1 LGSSIDDFMKEEG
14 IFEEAQARA
23 VKGRGA
29 STRRSYE
36 ETKTIPAKDRTL
48 KTTGMRHPKL
58 VSTL

>member
-1 LGSSIDDFMKEEG
+1 MKEEG